1 MFMKNQ
7 KMKLLL
13 FFTCS
18 MFFHAS
24 FYLAQNQSPNGGVGT
39 PVGNIQASVIQFGRP
54 LMSSVDMT
62 SPQKKMLHKTAAKS
76 SKTKPV
82 ASKSKFSYQQK
93 AIVHN
98 SKLLQ
103 ELWQNSYHLPLFE
116 FPITCTGGTGICNMC
131 SAATPN
137 TWGFPVNLQLYW
149 DSTMG
154 ATDSSLGFNI
164 VMSFDTLSLGNY
176 GSGMYES
183 MIDFFENNN
192 QYPQSY
198 VITDKNLLNPL
209 GITNRGGFSLLG
221 GNIVKL
227 NILAKGKRPA
237 NQQINV
243 VFWHQFPTNKG
254 GFNQLPSK
262 FQLPQA
268 ITNQF
273 YPVTPIKKSN
283 LVWGGYWGAPPT
295 DYSNAPWGQKGM
307 QNGGIACVS
316 NLLGGFP
323 VYIQFFVDSSLYVTG
338 FPESIYSF
346 WLTFDTLSL
355 NKYNLNNGIFNYA
368 ISNFINSVGTAGPQG
383 GLIQMY
389 AYTFLQDPII
399 STLNGPS
406 IDTFGLAIQEIDT
419 FNIQNP
425 DGSGNVQISMKFT
438 NWNPSPA
445 SYYPIPCLSCSGGA
459 DRYIKAMA
467 KRKPVKKVPATK
479 KQ

>member
-1 MFMKNQ
+1 MKNQ

-18 MFFHAS
+18 MFFHA
-24 FYLAQNQSPNGGVGT
+24 FFCLAQNQSPNGGVGT
-39 PVGNIQASVIQFGRP
+39 PVGSIQAAVIQFGRP
-54 LMSSVDMT
+54 LMSSVDVT
-62 SPQKKMLHKTAAKS
+62 SPQKKTLYKTAAKRG
-76 SKTKPV
+76 KTKP
-82 ASKSKFSYQQK
+82 AAPKNKFSYQQE

-98 SKLLQ
+98 SKILDEIWLRSQ
-103 ELWQNSYHLPLFE
+103 IRLIALPV
-116 FPITCTGGTGICNMC
+116 TCVSGSGICNLC
-131 SAATPN
+131 SAASTGA
-137 TWGFPVNLQLYW
+137 WGFPVNLQLYW

-154 ATDSSLGFNI
+154 TTDSSLGFNV
-164 VMSFDTLSLGNY
+164 VMSFDTLSLSNY
-176 GSGMYES
+176 SGGAYES
-183 MIDFFENNN
+183 MIAFFENSD

-221 GNIVKL
+221 SNIVKV
-227 NILAKGKRPA
+227 NIPAKGKTPA

-243 VFWHQFPTNKG
+243 VFWHQFPANKG

-273 YPVTPIKKSN
+273 YPVTPVKKSN

-295 DYSNAPWGQKGM
+295 DYSNAPWGQRGM

-316 NLLGGFP
+316 NLVSGFP
-323 VYIQFFVDSSLYVTG
+323 VYIQFYIDSSLYLTG
-338 FPESIYSF
+338 YPESMYSF

-355 NKYNLNNGIFNYA
+355 SKYNFNNGIFNYA

-383 GLIQMY
+383 GLIEMY

-419 FNIQNP
+419 FNIQNS
-425 DGSGNVQISMKFT
+425 DGTGNVQISMKFV
-438 NWNPSPA
+438 NWNPAPA

-459 DRYIKAMA
+459 DRYIRATD
-467 KRKPVKKVPATK
+467 KRRPIKKTPAIK
-479 KQ
+479 K